1 MGGVDTSSPSATSLR
16 LPNSHI
22 SLHRRDQVD
31 NSNSSGSNNNN
42 NNHSDDD
49 ANGEN
54 YSAGAVDM
62 AEAGSAGGFGRRP
75 RGRPPGSKN
84 KPKPPVIITRESA
97 AALRPHVFE
106 VSSGAD
112 IMDAVAAFARRRQLG
127 VAVLSASGAVTNVT
141 LRQRGPQPG
150 GTVVAIP
157 GRFEILSL
165 SGTFLPTPA
174 LSDATGLTL
183 FMVGREGQ
191 VVGGSVVGELVASG
205 PVMIIAAAFTNATYE
220 RLPLPDAELDA
231 AAAPST
237 AEHGARSNGDGGGSL
252 SEADPSSMSLFG
264 LPPHLLH
271 GGQHDVFGSWASTG
285 RRPPP
290 S

>member
-16 LPNSHI
+16 LPNSHL
-22 SLHRRDQVD
+22 SLHRRDQVE
-31 NSNSSGSNNNN
+31 NSNSSGSNNN

-97 AALRPHVFE
+97 AALRSHVFE

-165 SGTFLPTPA
+165 SGAFLPTPA
-174 LSDATGLTL
+174 LSGVTGLTL

-231 AAAPST
+231 ASAPST
-237 AEHGARSNGDGGGSL
+237 AEHGATSNGDGGGSL
-252 SEADPSSMSLFG
+252 SDADPSSMSLFG

-271 GGQHDVFGSWASTG
+271 GGQHDVFGAWASTG